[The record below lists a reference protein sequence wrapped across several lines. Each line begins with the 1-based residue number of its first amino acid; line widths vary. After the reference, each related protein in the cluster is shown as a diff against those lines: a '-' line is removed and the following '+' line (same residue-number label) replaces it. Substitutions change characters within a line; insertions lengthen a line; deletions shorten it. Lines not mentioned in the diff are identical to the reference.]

1 MVTHLRSSLRNR
13 VILIMLAIGLVAL
26 RPSDGLAQVPSAAE
40 AERLL
45 QENPELVRQRLV
57 ESGLSEAEIRARLGA
72 MGFPSDRLDAL
83 MAGEDLGSSSAGAGA
98 TLSGLET
105 LGAVQSAD
113 GLELVESM
121 SGMQSERLPDSRD
134 RGFPIF
140 GHDVFRRA
148 TSQFQPL
155 LSGPVS
161 DDYQLGPGDRILLI
175 LTGEAELAHELGVTR
190 DGAVIVPQVGR
201 ISVANLTM
209 AELRTLFRDRFAG
222 FYSGIR
228 RGTTSINVTI
238 TEIRTIQ
245 IYVTGEIEQPGA
257 YQLSS
262 VATVTNALYAAA
274 GPTDLG
280 NLRQVRISRRDGENS
295 SLDLYPYLLEG
306 DVTGDITLEQGDVL
320 FVPPRERRVQ
330 LHGAVGRPAQYEI
343 TESEDLIDLLRAGSG
358 FGPRA
363 NRSRVTVYR
372 ILRPSDRASGLGSR
386 LAIDLDLTASEDPSA
401 VNHLDGVIIPPVG
414 LQDGDSI
421 VVSSVAALEQS
432 FHVTVRGMVA
442 EPNMFP
448 WHEGMTL
455 RELVN
460 LARGPIVGA
469 DLREAAVS
477 RLPKNRKGGELAS
490 RLLVPLDSSYLSPRS
505 LDARYVGP
513 AGIDFPAP
521 GTAPVFTL
529 DPFDQVVILRQPEF
543 EMPQSVT
550 ITGEVAVPGV
560 YTLLSK
566 NDRILDLIARAGSVL
581 TNGNLDGAQLIRNEN
596 DLGRVDLNLSA
607 AMIDPLGSENV
618 LLRPGDLLNVPVYS
632 PTVVVNGAV
641 NSPVTVLYREGRD
654 FQYYIE
660 AAGGF
665 RADADKKR
673 SSVQSANGLTQI
685 RSKFL
690 LWSSYP
696 SPTAGGVI
704 TVPAKDPSD
713 KLDKVALTTGLV
725 SVLGSLATIFIVIVS
740 NSSPN

>member
-1 MVTHLRSSLRNR
+1 
-13 VILIMLAIGLVAL
+13 MLAIGLGAL

-40 AERLL
+40 AQRLL
-45 QENPELVRQRLV
+45 RENPELVRQRLV
-57 ESGLSEAEIRARLGA
+57 ESGMTEAEVRARLA
-72 MGFPSDRLDAL
+72 SMGYPSDGLDAV
-83 MAGEDLGSSSAGAGA
+83 MAGQNLGAASAGAG
-98 TLSGLET
+98 TF
-105 LGAVQSAD
+105 GAAQSAD
-113 GLELVESM
+113 GLERVESM
-121 SGMQSERLPDSRD
+121 SGMQSARLPDSRNG
-134 RGFPIF
+134 GFPIF

-209 AELRTLFRDRFAG
+209 SELRTLFRDRFAG

-238 TEIRTIQ
+238 TELRTIQ
-245 IYVTGEIEQPGA
+245 IYVAGEIEQPGA

-330 LHGAVGRPAQYEI
+330 LHGAVGRPAQYDI
-343 TESEDLIDLLRAGSG
+343 SESEDLIDLLRAGSG

-372 ILRPSDRASGLGSR
+372 ILRPSDRAPGLASR

-401 VNHLDGVIIPPVG
+401 VNHLGGVIIPPVG

-421 VVSSVAALEQS
+421 VVSTVVALDQS

-455 RELVN
+455 RDLVN

-469 DLREAAVS
+469 DLRQAEVS
-477 RLPKNRKGGELAS
+477 RLPEDREKGELVD
-490 RLLVPLDSSYLSPRS
+490 RLLVPLDSSYLSQRS

-521 GTAPVFTL
+521 GTAPAFTL
-529 DPFDQVVILRQPEF
+529 VPFDQVVIFRQPEF
-543 EMPQSVT
+543 AMPQSVT
-550 ITGEVAVPGV
+550 ITGEISVPGQ

-566 NDRILDLIARAGSVL
+566 NDRILDLIARAGSIL
-581 TNGNLDGAQLIRNEN
+581 ENGNVEGVQLIRNEAG
-596 DLGRVDLNLSA
+596 LGRLDLNLPA
-607 AMIDPLGSENV
+607 AMIDPLGIENI
-618 LLRPGDLLNVPVYS
+618 LLRPGDIVNVPVYT
-632 PTVVVNGAV
+632 PTVVVSGAV
-641 NSPVTVLYREGRD
+641 NSPVTVLYREGQD
-654 FQYYIE
+654 FAYYIQ

-665 RADADKKR
+665 RGDADKKL
-673 SSVQSANGLTQI
+673 SSVQSASGLTQT

-696 SPTAGGVI
+696 SPTAGSAI
-704 TVPAKDPSD
+704 TVPAKDPTNRI
-713 KLDKVALTTGLV
+713 DKVALTTGLV
-725 SVLGSLATIFIVIVS
+725 TILGSMATIFLLIV
-740 NSSPN
+740 NK